1 MSAWITGGAMVLS
14 TIGSGIA
21 ANKAAKAQDK
31 AMAANQA
38 ANDEANRVA
47 WVNYLMS
54 RGIKPKGNVQPG
66 EIPTDYEA
74 INSRLPLW
82 ANLTIPNPKG
92 PNALLPRTPAV
103 AAMGAQPA
111 SPAEPPRFAVPT
123 LRRV

>member
-1 MSAWITGGAMVLS
+1 MVLS

-54 RGIKPKGNVQPG
+54 RGIKPKGNVKPG